1 MSCQLVPCHNVVASL
16 PRLLLHM
23 PCLLLHMPRLLL
35 HMPRLLLHMP
45 RLLLHMPR
53 LLLHMP
59 RLLLHMPRLRAPH
72 APKPFSVRGYETSP
86 HRRELKEGIVVNRR
100 LGG

>member
-16 PRLLLHM
+16 PRLLLH
-23 PCLLLHMPRLLL
+23 LPRLLL

-45 RLLLHMPR
+45 RLLLHLPR
-53 LLLHMP
+53 LC
-59 RLLLHMPRLRAPH
+59 APH